1 MARRTKEDALATREA
16 LLDAAV
22 CVFGR
27 RGVAR
32 SSLAEIAEQAGLTR
46 GAVYWHFKDKG
57 ELFNAMMDR
66 VTLPLEADLI
76 GHCEGQGDPVVELRD
91 KMRRAMR
98 TIEHDALT
106 QNVLEIATLKVE
118 HVDDMG
124 PVRDRYVA
132 AHRGQIQARLLP
144 LALEVLAG
152 HRARGDRVVVATGA
166 PPELARSILDFAGHG
181 DVPVIGTAVGPRLGA
196 MVATRHCHHE
206 EKMRMLRERG
216 YGDIEV
222 AYSDSS
228 ADLPLLRAARR
239 PVVVNPKPGRVEAF
253 RRVLP
258 AGTPILNWG
267 CKDRAGDPV

>member
-76 GHCEGQGDPVVELRD
+76 GHCEGQGDPVVELLD

-124 PVRDRYVA
+124 RVRDRYVA
-132 AHRGQIQARLLP
+132 AHRDKLDLMTQ
-144 LALEVLAG
+144 ALERAAALRHKALPAPARTLAEGYHSLIHGLVFSWLLGRSFPLEQTAVLAMETYL
-152 HRARGDRVVVATGA
+152 AGA
-166 PPELARSILDFAGHG
+166 GLMPPLTCAYAG
-181 DVPVIGTAVGPRLGA
+181 
-196 MVATRHCHHE
+196 
-206 EKMRMLRERG
+206 
-216 YGDIEV
+216 
-222 AYSDSS
+222 
-228 ADLPLLRAARR
+228 AA
-239 PVVVNPKPGRVEAF
+239 NQG
-253 RRVLP
+253 
-258 AGTPILNWG
+258 
-267 CKDRAGDPV
+267 